1 MPVISERMDPVKA
14 APFELGRGQD
24 AVLILHGFTGSP
36 WDVRPLGEALARHD
50 FFVRG
55 IRLPGHGLSPEAM
68 LGVTWR
74 DWERATSEAL
84 DALSGYRR
92 VFVAGLSM
100 GALLSVLLAAS
111 APQRIH
117 GIALLAPALRFRE
130 RTHGLLRAFRH
141 VPLLHLVRPWIHK
154 SATDLA
160 DPAALAEAPILRRWP
175 SERLYDLWTI
185 QDRARE
191 ALERVTAPALIAV
204 SAKDHVA
211 APEGGAEL
219 ARGLV
224 NARHVRF
231 LRFERGFHI
240 MPRDLDR
247 EVVCDEVRQF
257 FDRCRAAAPAS

>member
-1 MPVISERMDPVKA
+1 MDPVKA
-14 APFELGRGQD
+14 APFELGHGQD

-36 WDVRPLGEALARHD
+36 WDVRPLGEALANHG

-84 DALSGYRR
+84 DDLSGHRR

-100 GALLSVLLAAS
+100 GSLLALLLAGS
-111 APQRIH
+111 APERVH
-117 GIALLAPALRFRE
+117 GLALLAPAFRLRE
-130 RTHGLLRAFRH
+130 RTHRLLRAFRH
-141 VPLLHLVRPWIHK
+141 MPLLPLVRPWIHK

-160 DPAALAEAPILRRWP
+160 DPAALAEAPLLRRWP
-175 SERLYDLWTI
+175 TERLYDLWTL
-185 QDRARE
+185 QDRAR
-191 ALERVTAPALIAV
+191 AILPKIKTPALIAV
-204 SAKDHVA
+204 SAHDHVA
-211 APEGGAEL
+211 APEGGEEL

-224 NARHVRF
+224 NAGSVRF
-231 LRFERGFHI
+231 LRFDRGYHI

-247 EVVCDEVRQF
+247 ERVCDEVRQF
-257 FDRCRAAAPAS
+257 FDRCRAATPARAD